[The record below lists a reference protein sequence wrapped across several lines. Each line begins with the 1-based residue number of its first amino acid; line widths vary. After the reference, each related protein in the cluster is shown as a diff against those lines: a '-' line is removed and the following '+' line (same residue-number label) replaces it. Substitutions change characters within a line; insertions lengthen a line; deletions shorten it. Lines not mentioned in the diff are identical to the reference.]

1 MPSPSLSIS
10 LYVDL
15 HPFSPT
21 ENMDCRMPM
30 GTPQTVLMRRRTPT
44 PGRARRR
51 VMAETLNRLWSDP
64 F

>member
-1 MPSPSLSIS
+1 M
-10 LYVDL
+10 
-15 HPFSPT
+15 FSPT
-21 ENMDCRMPM
+21 EKMDCRMPM

-51 VMAETLNRLWSDP
+51 VMAETLKRLWSDP

>member
-1 MPSPSLSIS
+1 MPSPSHSIS

-15 HPFSPT
+15 LHQFSPT

-30 GTPQTVLMRRRTPT
+30 GTPQTVLMRSRTPT

-51 VMAETLNRLWSDP
+51 VMAETLKRLWSD
-64 F
+64 